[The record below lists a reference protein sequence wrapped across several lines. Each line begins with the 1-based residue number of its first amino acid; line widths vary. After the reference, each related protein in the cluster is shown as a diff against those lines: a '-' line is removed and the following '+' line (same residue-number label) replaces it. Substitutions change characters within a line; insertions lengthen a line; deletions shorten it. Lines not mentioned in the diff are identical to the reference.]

1 MTNNY
6 SGPLLISTLYCCS
19 GLIVLTCYTSTYID
33 MTHTRLQILCPCCGK
48 LVSSQT
54 RTNHLMLLKTE
65 APHIKAAALTYRQR
79 IDGAR
84 PSEGQNMSGGIC
96 GNSTVDATEINMEC
110 QQKVVEDVT
119 ELTTHETRSNSLCYP
134 NSEPG

>member
-1 MTNNY
+1 MTNNS
-6 SGPLLISTLYCCS
+6 SGPLLISTLYSCS
-19 GLIVLTCYTSTYID
+19 GLVVLTCYASTYID
-33 MTHTRLQILCPCCGK
+33 MTRTRLQVLCPCCGK

-54 RTNHLMLLKTE
+54 RTNHLKLKTG

-84 PSEGQNMSGGIC
+84 PSEGQSTSGGIC
-96 GNSTVDATEINMEC
+96 RNPTVDAAEINMRC
-110 QQKVVEDVT
+110 QQEVEEDVT
-119 ELTTHETRSNSLCYP
+119 ELTTHETKSNSLHYP